1 MAIEI
6 KILRRGDDSIL
17 MNVAAEVFDN
27 PIDARLTKECLEDHR
42 HHIAVAI
49 DDGVVVGFASAVH
62 YIHPDK
68 GPELWIN
75 EVGIAPTHRRRGLGK
90 AVLNA
95 LFDVGRAH
103 HCSVAW
109 VLTDRS
115 NVSAISLYA
124 SVRGTEGTDGLSNAM
139 VGYSFAL

>member
-1 MAIEI
+1 
-6 KILRRGDDSIL
+6 

-27 PIDARLTKECLEDHR
+27 AIDTQLTREFLDDAR

-68 GPELWIN
+68 RPELWIN
-75 EVGIAPTHRRRGLGK
+75 EVGTAPTHRRRGLGK

-115 NVSAISLYA
+115 NVSGTALYLSA
-124 SVRGTEGTDGLSNAM
+124 GGTEGTEGLSKAM